1 MSKQPDASRDDQS
14 RVRQAH
20 IPSDLSNL
28 SDLGRDLL
36 NLSREYESSGGELL
50 SEEDIEAEL
59 TRRRGG
65 YLRGDNI

>member
-20 IPSDLSNL
+20 IPSDLTNL
-28 SDLGRDLL
+28 SDLVRDLL

-65 YLRGDNI
+65 YLRGDTI